1 LSIPEGN
8 VQARERELLDPLNPQ
23 QREAVIQTDGPLLI
37 VAGAGSGKTRVITHR
52 IAYLVDVRGV
62 RPERILAVTFTN
74 KAAQEMRERI
84 QTLLS
89 TTSRRLGTPLVSTFH
104 ALCVRILRRDAE
116 RLNEGF
122 TRNFTIY
129 DADDANKLVKGCMTD
144 LHLDEKMVPVRSVH
158 SAISSAKNR
167 GITAESYESRG
178 GGTGPGAEQR
188 RQAIAAVF
196 KLYEQRKTAA
206 NALDFDDLLLKTV
219 VLLRRDEEVR
229 EYYNDRF
236 RYIMVDE
243 YQDTNQPQFALVR
256 LLTQQTQNVCVVG
269 DEDQGIYSW
278 RGADI
283 GNILS
288 FEEQYKDAKVIK
300 LEQNYRSTQN
310 ILDAAGAVIKNN
322 RERKGKTL
330 WTDREAGDKIRYFN
344 AVDAETES
352 RWVVDRIL
360 EARRRQPD
368 ARAAVLYRTNSQS
381 RLFEESCRRAG
392 LPYNIVGGFSF
403 YERAEVKDTIAYLKL
418 ALNPSDDIALTRIV
432 NTPRRGLGKTTL
444 DALLRHA
451 KDYGV
456 TLWETIAI
464 LVDQRKLDGRATSA
478 LAGFKN
484 LLESLARKAHELQLS
499 EAVRAAVFDTGL
511 ADALKAEA
519 TDEAEARLL
528 NLEELVNAA
537 AESEET
543 GESLRDFID
552 HAALWSDTDEYA
564 GTAPVTLMTMHS
576 AKGLEFPFVFVV
588 GLEEGLF
595 PHARSIDDWK
605 QMEEERRLFY
615 VAITRAEKSLAVSHS
630 MRRRVYGDEMASEPS
645 RFLNELPTEL
655 LDDCS
660 FGSSWLSFRNSPTTR
675 QNRAAVEALTRGRNE
690 GPPSP
695 DAQRRPGNFGGATYN
710 SVDSIQDFFAKRGRQ
725 VELEGV
731 RSTDRE
737 SAQPSRPSKT
747 PSGPPPLNS
756 GSVNPGARVR
766 HPKYGVGLV
775 LKREG
780 SGDDAKLTVTFPGYG
795 AKKFVAKFAQLE
807 RA

>member
-1 LSIPEGN
+1 LSTPEGIA
-8 VQARERELLDPLNPQ
+8 QARERELLEPLNPQ
-23 QREAVIQTDGPLLI
+23 QREAVVHTEGPLLI
-37 VAGAGSGKTRVITHR
+37 IAGAGSGKTRVITHR
-52 IAYLVDVRGV
+52 IAYLIDVRGV
-62 RPERILAVTFTN
+62 RPERVLAVTFTN

-84 QTLLS
+84 ESLLS
-89 TTSRRLGTPLVSTFH
+89 TMSKRFGTPLISTFH
-104 ALCVRILRRDAE
+104 SLCVRILRRDAE

-129 DADDANKLVKGCMTD
+129 DSDDSNRLIKGVMAD
-144 LHLDEKMVPVRSVH
+144 LHIDEKMVPVRSVH

-167 GITAESYESRG
+167 GIGPDSYESRG

-188 RQAIAAVF
+188 RQAVAAVF

-243 YQDTNQPQFALVR
+243 YQDTNQPQFSLVR
-256 LLTQQTQNVCVVG
+256 LLTQKTQNICVVG

-288 FEEQYKDAKVIK
+288 FEEQYKDAKAIK
-300 LEQNYRSTQN
+300 LEQNYRSSQN
-310 ILDAAGAVIKNN
+310 ILDAAGAVIRNN

-344 AVDAETES
+344 AVDGETEA
-352 RWVVDRIL
+352 RWVVDRIQD
-360 EARRRQPD
+360 ARRREPEV
-368 ARAAVLYRTNSQS
+368 RAAVLYRTNAQS
-381 RLFEESCRRAG
+381 RLVEEACRRAG

-418 ALNPSDDIALTRIV
+418 ALNPSDDIALTRII

-444 DALLRHA
+444 EALQRNA
-451 KDYGV
+451 KDFQV
-456 TLWETIAI
+456 SLWETIAI
-464 LVDQRKLDGRATSA
+464 LVDQRKLEGRATSA
-478 LAGFKN
+478 LAGFKH
-484 LLESLARKAHELQLS
+484 LIESLAVKAHELTLAES
-499 EAVRAAVFDTGL
+499 VRAAVFDTGL
-511 ADALKAEA
+511 ADALKAEG

-537 AESEET
+537 AEAEET

-552 HAALWSDTDEYA
+552 HAALWSDTDDYA
-564 GTAPVTLMTMHS
+564 GTAPVTLMTMHA
-576 AKGLEFPFVFVV
+576 AKGLEFPYVFIV

-615 VAITRAEKSLAVSHS
+615 VAITRAERSLAVTHS

-655 LDDCS
+655 LDDAS
-660 FGSSWLSFRNSPTTR
+660 YGSSWLSFRASPTAR
-675 QNRAAVEALTRGRNE
+675 QNRATVEALTRDRGDRAPARPE
-690 GPPSP
+690 PRG
-695 DAQRRPGNFGGATYN
+695 PGNFGGQTYN
-710 SVDSIQDFFAKRGRQ
+710 SVDSIQDFFSKRGRAVDLGQ
-725 VELEGV
+725 PGAAE
-731 RSTDRE
+731 RAPAP
-737 SAQPSRPSKT
+737 SAKPKA
-747 PSGPPPLNS
+747 PSGPPPLNA
-756 GSVNPGARVR
+756 GTVNPGARVR

-795 AKKFVAKFAQLE
+795 AKKFVAKFAQLD